1 MKTKMFFLWGICA
14 AFAACSSDYED
25 MSPKPVLLKVVSC
38 DFVQEDADKII
49 PVEGEAFGVWS
60 AINGVSTPA
69 LIEYKWEDAGKYS
82 SLFVLSEGEM
92 PKADNLAL
100 LDITIP
106 TLKKDGT
113 FSDTGLPVPIFMGY
127 TWEYDE
133 GVKTPTCVEFTL
145 PEYSKAKVFAQRSG
159 YECNMTFYL
168 VLENI
173 NTGEIFNLKGRWKG
187 VQMMNRTLTPSVSKM
202 D

>member
-1 MKTKMFFLWGICA
+1 MKTKMFFLAGICA
-14 AFAACSSDYED
+14 ILAACSSDNED
-25 MSPKPVLLKVVSC
+25 VSPKSVLLKVVSC

-49 PVEGEAFGVWS
+49 PVEGEAFRVWS

-69 LIEYKWEDAGKYS
+69 LIEYDWEDAGEYS

-92 PKADNLAL
+92 PKADNLGL
-100 LDITIP
+100 LEVTIP

-113 FSDTGLPVPIFMGY
+113 FSDTGLSVPIFMGY
-127 TWEYDE
+127 TWEYNE
-133 GVKTPTCVEFTL
+133 GVKTPMHVEFTL

-173 NTGEIFNLKGRWKG
+173 NTGETINLKGRWKG

>member
-1 MKTKMFFLWGICA
+1 MKTKMFFLVGICA
-14 AFAACSSDYED
+14 ALAACSSENED
-25 MSPKPVLLKVVSC
+25 MSPKSVLLKVVSC
-38 DFVQEDADKII
+38 DFVQEDTDKII

-159 YECNMTFYL
+159 YECNICLLYTS
-168 VLENI
+168 
-173 NTGEIFNLKGRWKG
+173 
-187 VQMMNRTLTPSVSKM
+187 PSPR
-202 D
+202 DTR

>member
-1 MKTKMFFLWGICA
+1 MKTKMFFLAGICA
-14 AFAACSSDYED
+14 ALAACSSDNED
-25 MSPKPVLLKVVSC
+25 MSPKSVLLKVVSC
-38 DFVQEDADKII
+38 DFVQEDTDKII

-60 AINGVSTPA
+60 AILGVITPC

>member
-1 MKTKMFFLWGICA
+1 MKTKMFFFWGICA

-49 PVEGEAFGVWS
+49 PVEGEAFGVSS

-133 GVKTPTCVEFTL
+133 GVKTPTYVEFTL

-187 VQMMNRTLTPSVSKM
+187 VQMMNRTLTPSVSKI

>member
-1 MKTKMFFLWGICA
+1 MKTKMFFLVGICA
-14 AFAACSSDYED
+14 ALAACSSENED
-25 MSPKPVLLKVVSC
+25 MSPKSVLLKVVSC
-38 DFVQEDADKII
+38 DFVQEDTDKII

-113 FSDTGLPVPIFMGY
+113 FSDTGLPVPIFMEY

>member
-25 MSPKPVLLKVVSC
+25 MSPKTVLLKVVSC

-49 PVEGEAFGVWS
+49 PVEGEAFGVSS

-133 GVKTPTCVEFTL
+133 GVKTPTYVEFTL

>member
-49 PVEGEAFGVWS
+49 PVEGEAFGVSS

-133 GVKTPTCVEFTL
+133 GVKTPTYVEFTL

-173 NTGEIFNLKGRWKG
+173 NTGEVFNLKGRWKG

>member
-49 PVEGEAFGVWS
+49 PVEGEAFGVSS

-133 GVKTPTCVEFTL
+133 GVKTPTYVEFTL